1 MTTVEMR
8 QVETAKPGQPWRAT
22 PRERAFAIGNFIAA
36 FLLAFVLDKFTGLN
50 GKLGWVFGFFFSY
63 ISISF
68 VAEYVRSG
76 KPAAQ
81 DSLLTSVSRFAV
93 FIAIIPIASILG
105 TVISKGWRGLHWGLF
120 TQDMSQATVND
131 PIANGGMLAAI
142 VGTFIMVGLAL
153 VFTLPISILT
163 ALYLTE
169 IRGKFSGA
177 IRFLVQAM
185 SGVPSI
191 VAGLFILSSIVYPVT
206 QQYSGLMGALA
217 LSILMIPTVARTAEE
232 VLLLI
237 PNELREAGL
246 ALGATQWRTVAM
258 VVVPAVKS
266 GLVTAIILG
275 VARVIGETAPLLL
288 VSGGGDATNF
298 NPVSGPM
305 GSIPYYV
312 WKSFLLGG
320 TEESSQRTWAGLLVL
335 LIWVMLLFAIARYIS
350 SRTKKG

>member
-1 MTTVEMR
+1 MTTTVEGQSQ
-8 QVETAKPGQPWRAT
+8 QVKPGRPWEFT
-22 PRERAFAIGNFIAA
+22 KRERGLKFGYL
-36 FLLAFVLDKFTGLN
+36 LLAIALSFGLLLGTGLN
-50 GKLGWVFGFFFSY
+50 GKLGWAFAIFISY
-63 ISISF
+63 MGVSF
-68 VAEYVRSG
+68 VAEYRRAG
-76 KPAAQ
+76 MPAAQ
-81 DSLLTSVSRFAV
+81 DSILTSISRSAILIAV
-93 FIAIIPIASILG
+93 IPIVSILA

-120 TQDMSQATVND
+120 TQDMSQSTVND
-131 PIANGGMLAAI
+131 PIENGGMLAAI
-142 VGTFIMVGLAL
+142 SGTTIMVGLAL
-153 VFTLPISILT
+153 IMTLPISILT

-169 IRGKFSGA
+169 IKGKFTRP

-191 VAGLFILSSIVYPVT
+191 VAGLFILSSIVYPIT
-206 QQYSGLMGALA
+206 QSYSGLMGALA
-217 LSILMIPTVARTAEE
+217 LAILMIPTVARTAEE

-266 GLVTAIILG
+266 GLVTAVILG
-275 VARVIGETAPLLL
+275 VARVIGETAPILL

-320 TEESSQRTWAGLLVL
+320 TEESSHRTWAGLLVL
-335 LIWVMLLFAIARYIS
+335 LIWVMLLFSIARYVS
-350 SRTKKG
+350 SRSRKR

>member
-1 MTTVEMR
+1 MKTVTIKPGTPWEP
-8 QVETAKPGQPWRAT
+8 TAKERGQKALNLLI
-22 PRERAFAIGNFIAA
+22 AVAIS
-36 FLLAFVLDKFTGLN
+36 FVLLFSTGLN
-50 GKLGWVFGFFFSY
+50 GKLGWVAAFFFSY
-63 ISISF
+63 VSVSF
-68 VAEYVRSG
+68 IAEYRRAG

-81 DSLLTSVSRFAV
+81 DSLLTSISRFAI
-93 FIAIIPIASILG
+93 FLAIIPIASILA

-120 TQDMSQATVND
+120 TQDMSEATVNS
-131 PIANGGMLAAI
+131 PIQQGGMLAAI
-142 VGTFIMVGLAL
+142 VGTLIMVGLAL
-153 VFTLPISILT
+153 IFTLPIAILT

-169 IRGKFSGA
+169 IKGKFA
-177 IRFLVQAM
+177 RPIRFLVQAM

-206 QQYSGLMGALA
+206 GERSGLMGALA

-237 PNELREAGL
+237 PNDLREAGL

-266 GLVTAIILG
+266 GLVTAVILG
-275 VARVIGETAPLLL
+275 VARVIGETAPILL

-305 GSIPYYV
+305 GSIPFYV
-312 WKSFLLGG
+312 WNAFLLGG
-320 TEESSQRTWAGLLVL
+320 SEESTQRTWAGLLVL
-335 LIWVMLLFAIARYIS
+335 LLWVLILFTIARYIS
-350 SRTKKG
+350 SRSQKR

>member
-1 MTTVEMR
+1 V
-8 QVETAKPGQPWRAT
+8 
-22 PRERAFAIGNFIAA
+22 
-36 FLLAFVLDKFTGLN
+36 LLFTTGLN
-50 GKLGWVFGFFFSY
+50 GKLGWVFAFFISY
-63 ISISF
+63 VSISF
-68 VAEYVRSG
+68 ITEYRKAG

-81 DSLLTSVSRFAV
+81 DSLLTSISRFAI
-93 FIAIIPIASILG
+93 FLAIIPIVSIVA
-105 TVISKGWRGLHWGLF
+105 TVVSKGWRGLHWGLF

-131 PIANGGMLAAI
+131 PITNGGMLAAI
-142 VGTFIMVGLAL
+142 VGTLIMVGLAL
-153 VFTLPISILT
+153 IFTLPISILT

-169 IRGKFSGA
+169 IKGKFAGI

-191 VAGLFILSSIVYPVT
+191 VAGLFILSSIVYPIT
-206 QQYSGLMGALA
+206 QSYSGLMGALA

-237 PNELREAGL
+237 PSDLREAGL

-275 VARVIGETAPLLL
+275 VARVVGETAPIIL
-288 VSGGGDATNF
+288 VTGGGDATNL

-305 GSIPYYV
+305 GSIPFYV

-335 LIWVMLLFAIARYIS
+335 LIWVLLLFMAARFIS
-350 SRTKKG
+350 SRTRKG

>member
-1 MTTVEMR
+1 MTVAD
-8 QVETAKPGQPWRAT
+8 QVKPGMPWLPT
-22 PRERAFAIGNFIAA
+22 KKEKSQKFVS
-36 FLLAFVLDKFTGLN
+36 FLLALIASVVLLFVTGLN
-50 GKLGWVFGFFFSY
+50 GKLGWVFAFFISY
-63 ISISF
+63 VSISF
-68 VAEYVRSG
+68 ITEYRKAG

-81 DSLLTSVSRFAV
+81 DSLLTSISRFAI
-93 FIAIIPIASILG
+93 FLAIIPIVSIVA

-120 TQDMSQATVND
+120 TQDMSQATVNS
-131 PIANGGMLAAI
+131 PITEGGMLAAI
-142 VGTFIMVGLAL
+142 VGTLIMVGLAL
-153 VFTLPISILT
+153 IFTLPISILT

-169 IRGKFSGA
+169 INGKFAGI

-191 VAGLFILSSIVYPVT
+191 VAGLFILSSIVYPIT
-206 QQYSGLMGALA
+206 QSYSGLMGALA

-237 PNELREAGL
+237 PSDLREAGL

-275 VARVIGETAPLLL
+275 VARVVGETAPIIL
-288 VSGGGDATNF
+288 VTGGGDATNL

-305 GSIPYYV
+305 GSIPFYV

-320 TEESSQRTWAGLLVL
+320 TEESSQRTWAGLLIL
-335 LIWVMLLFAIARYIS
+335 LIWVLLLFMAARFIS
-350 SRTKKG
+350 SRTRKG

>member
-1 MTTVEMR
+1 MTVVD
-8 QVETAKPGQPWRAT
+8 QVKPGMPWLPT
-22 PRERAFAIGNFIAA
+22 KKEKSQKFVS
-36 FLLAFVLDKFTGLN
+36 FLLALIASVVLLFVTGLN
-50 GKLGWVFGFFFSY
+50 GKLGWVFAFFISY
-63 ISISF
+63 VSISF
-68 VAEYVRSG
+68 ITEYRKAG

-81 DSLLTSVSRFAV
+81 DSLLTSISRFAI
-93 FIAIIPIASILG
+93 FLAIIPIVSIVA

-120 TQDMSQATVND
+120 TQDMSQATVNS
-131 PIANGGMLAAI
+131 PITEGGMLAAI
-142 VGTFIMVGLAL
+142 SGTLIMVGLAL
-153 VFTLPISILT
+153 IFTLPISILT

-169 IRGKFSGA
+169 INGKFAGI

-191 VAGLFILSSIVYPVT
+191 VAGLFILSSIVYPIT
-206 QQYSGLMGALA
+206 QSYSGLMGALA

-237 PNELREAGL
+237 PSDLREAGL

-275 VARVIGETAPLLL
+275 VARVVGETAPIIL
-288 VSGGGDATNF
+288 VTGGGDATNL

-305 GSIPYYV
+305 GSIPFYV

-320 TEESSQRTWAGLLVL
+320 TEESSQRTWAGLLIL
-335 LIWVMLLFAIARYIS
+335 LIWVLLLFMAARFIS
-350 SRTKKG
+350 SRTRKG

>member
-1 MTTVEMR
+1 MKTATIKPGTPWEP
-8 QVETAKPGQPWRAT
+8 TAKERGQKT
-22 PRERAFAIGNFIAA
+22 LNLLIAVA
-36 FLLAFVLDKFTGLN
+36 LSFVLLYSTGLN
-50 GKLGWVFGFFFSY
+50 GKLGWVAAFFFSY
-63 ISISF
+63 ISVSF
-68 VAEYVRSG
+68 IAEYRRAG

-81 DSLLTSVSRFAV
+81 DSLLTSISRFAI
-93 FIAIIPIASILG
+93 FLAIIPIASILA
-105 TVISKGWRGLHWGLF
+105 TVIGKGWRGLHWGLF
-120 TQDMSQATVND
+120 TQDMSEATVNS
-131 PIANGGMLAAI
+131 PIQQGGMLAAI
-142 VGTFIMVGLAL
+142 VGTLIMVGLAL
-153 VFTLPISILT
+153 IFTLPIAILT

-169 IRGKFSGA
+169 IKGKFA
-177 IRFLVQAM
+177 RPIRFLVQAM

-206 QQYSGLMGALA
+206 GERSGLMGALA

-237 PNELREAGL
+237 PNDLREAGL

-275 VARVIGETAPLLL
+275 VARVIGETAPILL

-305 GSIPYYV
+305 GSIPFYV
-312 WKSFLLGG
+312 WNAFLLGG
-320 TEESSQRTWAGLLVL
+320 SEESTQRTWAGLLVL
-335 LIWVMLLFAIARYIS
+335 LLWVLILFTIARYIS
-350 SRTKKG
+350 SRSQKR

>member
-1 MTTVEMR
+1 MSTT
-8 QVETAKPGQPWRAT
+8 TIKPGRPWEPNAK
-22 PRERAFAIGNFIAA
+22 ERGQKGLNLVIAVAISLV
-36 FLLAFVLDKFTGLN
+36 LLFVTGLN
-50 GKLGWVFGFFFSY
+50 GKLGWVAAFFFSY
-63 ISISF
+63 VSVSF
-68 VAEYVRSG
+68 IAEYRRAG

-81 DSLLTSVSRFAV
+81 DSLLTSISRFAI
-93 FIAIIPIASILG
+93 FLAIIPIVSILT

-120 TQDMSQATVND
+120 TQDMSQATVNS
-131 PIANGGMLAAI
+131 PIKEGGMLAAI
-142 VGTFIMVGLAL
+142 VGTLIMVGLAL
-153 VFTLPISILT
+153 IFTLPIAILT

-169 IRGKFSGA
+169 IKGKFA
-177 IRFLVQAM
+177 RPIRFLVQAM

-206 QQYSGLMGALA
+206 GERSGLMGALA

-237 PNELREAGL
+237 PNDLREAGL

-275 VARVIGETAPLLL
+275 VARVIGETAPILL

-305 GSIPYYV
+305 GSIPFYV
-312 WKSFLLGG
+312 WNAFLLGG
-320 TEESSQRTWAGLLVL
+320 SEESTQRTWAGLLVL
-335 LIWVMLLFAIARYIS
+335 LLWVLILFTIARYIS
-350 SRTKKG
+350 SRSQKR

>member
-1 MTTVEMR
+1 MKTATIKPGTPWEP
-8 QVETAKPGQPWRAT
+8 TAKERGQKTLNLLIAV
-22 PRERAFAIGNFIAA
+22 AIS
-36 FLLAFVLDKFTGLN
+36 FVLLYSTGLN
-50 GKLGWVFGFFFSY
+50 GKLGWVAAFFFSY
-63 ISISF
+63 VSVSF
-68 VAEYVRSG
+68 IAEYRRAG

-81 DSLLTSVSRFAV
+81 DSLLTSISRFAI
-93 FIAIIPIASILG
+93 FLAIIPIASILA

-120 TQDMSQATVND
+120 TQDMSEATVNS
-131 PIANGGMLAAI
+131 PIQEGGMLAAI
-142 VGTFIMVGLAL
+142 VGTLIMVGLAL
-153 VFTLPISILT
+153 IFTLPIAILT

-169 IRGKFSGA
+169 IKGKFA
-177 IRFLVQAM
+177 RPIRFLVQAM

-206 QQYSGLMGALA
+206 GERSGLMGALA

-237 PNELREAGL
+237 PNDLREAGL

-266 GLVTAIILG
+266 GLVTAVILG
-275 VARVIGETAPLLL
+275 VARVIGETAPILL

-305 GSIPYYV
+305 GSIPFYV
-312 WKSFLLGG
+312 WNAFLLGG
-320 TEESSQRTWAGLLVL
+320 SEESTQRTWAGLLVL
-335 LIWVMLLFAIARYIS
+335 LLWVLILFTIARYIS
-350 SRTKKG
+350 SRSQKR

>member
-1 MTTVEMR
+1 MTVAD
-8 QVETAKPGQPWRAT
+8 QVKPGMPWLPT
-22 PRERAFAIGNFIAA
+22 KKEKSQKFVS
-36 FLLAFVLDKFTGLN
+36 FLLALIASVVLLFVTGLN
-50 GKLGWVFGFFFSY
+50 GKLGWVFAFFISY
-63 ISISF
+63 VSISF
-68 VAEYVRSG
+68 ITEYRKAG

-81 DSLLTSVSRFAV
+81 DSLLTSISRFAI
-93 FIAIIPIASILG
+93 FLAIIPIVSIVA

-120 TQDMSQATVND
+120 TQDMSQATVNS
-131 PIANGGMLAAI
+131 PITEGGMLAAI
-142 VGTFIMVGLAL
+142 VGTLIMVGLAL
-153 VFTLPISILT
+153 IFTLPISILT

-169 IRGKFSGA
+169 INGKFAGI

-191 VAGLFILSSIVYPVT
+191 VAGLFILSSIVYPIT
-206 QQYSGLMGALA
+206 QSYSGLMGALA
-217 LSILMIPTVARTAEE
+217 LAILMIPTVARTAEE

-237 PNELREAGL
+237 PSDLREAGL

-275 VARVIGETAPLLL
+275 VARVVGETAPIIL
-288 VSGGGDATNF
+288 VTGGGDATNL

-305 GSIPYYV
+305 GSIPFYV

-320 TEESSQRTWAGLLVL
+320 TEESSQRTWAGLLIL
-335 LIWVMLLFAIARYIS
+335 LIWVLLLFMAARFIS
-350 SRTKKG
+350 SRTRKG

>member
-1 MTTVEMR
+1 
-8 QVETAKPGQPWRAT
+8 
-22 PRERAFAIGNFIAA
+22 
-36 FLLAFVLDKFTGLN
+36 
-50 GKLGWVFGFFFSY
+50 
-63 ISISF
+63 
-68 VAEYVRSG
+68 
-76 KPAAQ
+76 
-81 DSLLTSVSRFAV
+81 
-93 FIAIIPIASILG
+93 
-105 TVISKGWRGLHWGLF
+105 
-120 TQDMSQATVND
+120 MSQATVNS
-131 PIANGGMLAAI
+131 PITEGGMLAAI
-142 VGTFIMVGLAL
+142 VGTLIMVGLAL
-153 VFTLPISILT
+153 IFTLPISILT

-169 IRGKFSGA
+169 INGKFAGI

-191 VAGLFILSSIVYPVT
+191 VAGLFILSSIVYPIT
-206 QQYSGLMGALA
+206 QSYSGLMGALA

-237 PNELREAGL
+237 PSDLREAGL

-275 VARVIGETAPLLL
+275 VARVVGETAPIIL
-288 VSGGGDATNF
+288 VTGGGDATNL

-305 GSIPYYV
+305 GSIPFYV

-335 LIWVMLLFAIARYIS
+335 LIWVLLLFMAARFIS
-350 SRTKKG
+350 SRTRKG

>member
-1 MTTVEMR
+1 MKTVTIKPGTPWEP
-8 QVETAKPGQPWRAT
+8 TAKERGQKTLNLLIAV
-22 PRERAFAIGNFIAA
+22 AIS
-36 FLLAFVLDKFTGLN
+36 FVLLFATGLN
-50 GKLGWVFGFFFSY
+50 GKLGWVAAFFFSY
-63 ISISF
+63 VSVSF
-68 VAEYVRSG
+68 IAEYRRAG

-81 DSLLTSVSRFAV
+81 DSLLTSISRFAI
-93 FIAIIPIASILG
+93 FLAIIPIASILA

-120 TQDMSQATVND
+120 TQDMSEATVNS
-131 PIANGGMLAAI
+131 PIQEGGMLAAI
-142 VGTFIMVGLAL
+142 VGTLIMVGLAL
-153 VFTLPISILT
+153 IFTLPIAILT

-169 IRGKFSGA
+169 IKGKFA
-177 IRFLVQAM
+177 RPIRFLVQAM

-206 QQYSGLMGALA
+206 GERSGLMGALA

-237 PNELREAGL
+237 PNDLREAGL

-266 GLVTAIILG
+266 GLVTAVILG
-275 VARVIGETAPLLL
+275 VARVIGETAPILL

-305 GSIPYYV
+305 GSIPFYV
-312 WKSFLLGG
+312 WNAFLLGG
-320 TEESSQRTWAGLLVL
+320 SEESTQRTWAGLLVL
-335 LIWVMLLFAIARYIS
+335 LLWVLILFTIARYIS
-350 SRTKKG
+350 SRSQKR

>member
-1 MTTVEMR
+1 MTVAD
-8 QVETAKPGQPWRAT
+8 QVKPGMPWLPT
-22 PRERAFAIGNFIAA
+22 KKEKSQKFVS
-36 FLLAFVLDKFTGLN
+36 FLLALIASVVLLFTTGLN
-50 GKLGWVFGFFFSY
+50 GKLGWIFAFFVSY
-63 ISISF
+63 VSISF
-68 VAEYVRSG
+68 ITEYRKSG

-81 DSLLTSVSRFAV
+81 DSLLTSISRFAI
-93 FIAIIPIASILG
+93 FLAMIPIVSIVA
-105 TVISKGWRGLHWGLF
+105 TVVSKGWRGLRWGLF
-120 TQDMSQATVND
+120 TQDMSQATVNS
-131 PIANGGMLAAI
+131 PITEGGMLAAL
-142 VGTFIMVGLAL
+142 VGTTIMVGLAL
-153 VFTLPISILT
+153 IFTLPISILT

-169 IRGKFSGA
+169 INGKFAGI

-191 VAGLFILSSIVYPVT
+191 VAGLFILSSIVYPIT
-206 QQYSGLMGALA
+206 QSYSGLMGALA

-237 PNELREAGL
+237 PSDLREAGL

-275 VARVIGETAPLLL
+275 VARVIGETAPIIL
-288 VSGGGDATNF
+288 VTGGGDATNF

-305 GSIPYYV
+305 GSVPFYV

-335 LIWVMLLFAIARYIS
+335 LAWVLILFMAARFIS
-350 SRTKKG
+350 SRTRKG

>member
-1 MTTVEMR
+1 MTVAD
-8 QVETAKPGQPWRAT
+8 QVKPGMPWLPT
-22 PRERAFAIGNFIAA
+22 KKEKGQKFGS
-36 FLLAFVLDKFTGLN
+36 FLLALIASVVLLFTTGLN
-50 GKLGWVFGFFFSY
+50 GKLGWVFAFFISY
-63 ISISF
+63 VSISF
-68 VAEYVRSG
+68 ITEYRKAG

-81 DSLLTSVSRFAV
+81 DSLLTSISRFAI
-93 FIAIIPIASILG
+93 FLAIIPIVSIVA

-120 TQDMSQATVND
+120 TQDMSQATVNS
-131 PIANGGMLAAI
+131 PITEGGMLAAI
-142 VGTFIMVGLAL
+142 VGTLIMVGLAL
-153 VFTLPISILT
+153 IFTLPISILT

-169 IRGKFSGA
+169 INGKFAGI

-191 VAGLFILSSIVYPVT
+191 VAGLFILSSIVYPIT
-206 QQYSGLMGALA
+206 QSYSGLMGALA

-237 PNELREAGL
+237 PSDLREAGL

-275 VARVIGETAPLLL
+275 VARVVGETAPIIL
-288 VSGGGDATNF
+288 VTGGGDATNL

-305 GSIPYYV
+305 GSIPFYV

-320 TEESSQRTWAGLLVL
+320 TEESSQRTWAGLLIL
-335 LIWVMLLFAIARYIS
+335 LIWVLLLFMAARFIS
-350 SRTKKG
+350 SRTRKG

>member
-1 MTTVEMR
+1 M
-8 QVETAKPGQPWRAT
+8 
-22 PRERAFAIGNFIAA
+22 AISLV
-36 FLLAFVLDKFTGLN
+36 LLFVTGLN
-50 GKLGWVFGFFFSY
+50 GKLGWVAAFFFSY
-63 ISISF
+63 VSVSF
-68 VAEYVRSG
+68 IAEYRRAG

-81 DSLLTSVSRFAV
+81 DSLLTSISRFAI
-93 FIAIIPIASILG
+93 FLAIIPIVSILT

-120 TQDMSQATVND
+120 TQDMSQATVNS
-131 PIANGGMLAAI
+131 PIKEGGMLAAI
-142 VGTFIMVGLAL
+142 VGTLIMVGLAL
-153 VFTLPISILT
+153 IFTLPISILT

-169 IRGKFSGA
+169 IKGKFA
-177 IRFLVQAM
+177 RPIRFLVQAM

-206 QQYSGLMGALA
+206 GERSGLMGALA

-237 PNELREAGL
+237 PNDLREAGL

-275 VARVIGETAPLLL
+275 IARVIGETAPILL

-305 GSIPYYV
+305 GSIPFYV
-312 WKSFLLGG
+312 WNAFLLGG
-320 TEESSQRTWAGLLVL
+320 SEESTQRTWAGLLVL
-335 LIWVMLLFAIARYIS
+335 LLWVLILFTIARYIS
-350 SRTKKG
+350 SRSQKR

>member
-1 MTTVEMR
+1 MSATTIKPGRPWEP
-8 QVETAKPGQPWRAT
+8 TAKERGQKGLNLLIAV
-22 PRERAFAIGNFIAA
+22 AISLV
-36 FLLAFVLDKFTGLN
+36 LLFVTGLN
-50 GKLGWVFGFFFSY
+50 GKLGWVAAFFFSY
-63 ISISF
+63 VSVSF
-68 VAEYVRSG
+68 IAEYRRAG

-81 DSLLTSVSRFAV
+81 DSLLTSISRFAI
-93 FIAIIPIASILG
+93 FLAIIPIVSILA

-120 TQDMSQATVND
+120 TQDMSEATVNS
-131 PIANGGMLAAI
+131 PIQEGGMLAAI
-142 VGTFIMVGLAL
+142 VGTLIMVGLAL
-153 VFTLPISILT
+153 LFTLPIAILT

-169 IRGKFSGA
+169 IKGKFA
-177 IRFLVQAM
+177 RPIRFLVQAM

-206 QQYSGLMGALA
+206 GERSGLMGALA

-237 PNELREAGL
+237 PNDLREAGL

-275 VARVIGETAPLLL
+275 VARVIGETAPILL

-305 GSIPYYV
+305 GSIPFYV
-312 WKSFLLGG
+312 WNAFLLGG
-320 TEESSQRTWAGLLVL
+320 SEESTQRTWAGLLVL
-335 LIWVMLLFAIARYIS
+335 LLWVLILFTIARYIS
-350 SRTKKG
+350 SRSQKR

>member
-1 MTTVEMR
+1 MTVVD
-8 QVETAKPGQPWRAT
+8 QVKPGMPWLPT
-22 PRERAFAIGNFIAA
+22 KKEKSQKFVS
-36 FLLAFVLDKFTGLN
+36 FLLALIASVVLLFVTGLN
-50 GKLGWVFGFFFSY
+50 GKLGWVFAFFISY
-63 ISISF
+63 VSISF
-68 VAEYVRSG
+68 ITEYRKAG

-81 DSLLTSVSRFAV
+81 DSLLTSISRFAI
-93 FIAIIPIASILG
+93 FLAIIPIVSIVA

-120 TQDMSQATVND
+120 TQDMSQATVNS
-131 PIANGGMLAAI
+131 PITEGGMLAAI
-142 VGTFIMVGLAL
+142 VGTLIMVGLAL
-153 VFTLPISILT
+153 IFTLPISILT

-169 IRGKFSGA
+169 INGKFAGI

-191 VAGLFILSSIVYPVT
+191 VAGLFILSSIVYPIT
-206 QQYSGLMGALA
+206 QSYSGLMGALA

-237 PNELREAGL
+237 PNDLREAGL

-275 VARVIGETAPLLL
+275 VARVVGETAPIIL
-288 VSGGGDATNF
+288 VTGGGDATNL

-305 GSIPYYV
+305 GSIPFYV

-320 TEESSQRTWAGLLVL
+320 TEESSQRTWAGLLIL
-335 LIWVMLLFAIARYIS
+335 LIWVLLLFIAARFIS
-350 SRTKKG
+350 SRTRKG

>member
-1 MTTVEMR
+1 MTTVMIKPGTPWEP
-8 QVETAKPGQPWRAT
+8 TAKERGQKALNLLI
-22 PRERAFAIGNFIAA
+22 AVAISLV
-36 FLLAFVLDKFTGLN
+36 LLFVTGLN
-50 GKLGWVFGFFFSY
+50 GKLGWVAAFFFSY
-63 ISISF
+63 VSVSF
-68 VAEYVRSG
+68 IAEYRRAG

-81 DSLLTSVSRFAV
+81 DSLLTSISRFAI
-93 FIAIIPIASILG
+93 FLAIIPIVSILA
-105 TVISKGWRGLHWGLF
+105 TVISKGWRGLHWGLL
-120 TQDMSQATVND
+120 TQDMSEATVNS
-131 PIANGGMLAAI
+131 PIQQGGMQAAI
-142 VGTFIMVGLAL
+142 VGTLIMVGLAL
-153 VFTLPISILT
+153 LFTLPIAILT

-169 IRGKFSGA
+169 IKGKFA
-177 IRFLVQAM
+177 RPIRFLVQAM

-206 QQYSGLMGALA
+206 GERSGLMGALA

-237 PNELREAGL
+237 PNDLREAGL

-275 VARVIGETAPLLL
+275 VARVIGETAPILL

-305 GSIPYYV
+305 GSIPFYV
-312 WKSFLLGG
+312 WNAFLLGG
-320 TEESSQRTWAGLLVL
+320 SEESTQRTWAGLLVL
-335 LIWVMLLFAIARYIS
+335 LLWVLILFTIARYIS
-350 SRTKKG
+350 SRSQKR

>member
-1 MTTVEMR
+1 MSATTIKPGRPWEP
-8 QVETAKPGQPWRAT
+8 TAKERGQKAL
-22 PRERAFAIGNFIAA
+22 NLLIAVGISLV
-36 FLLAFVLDKFTGLN
+36 LLFVTGLN
-50 GKLGWVFGFFFSY
+50 GKLGWVAAFFFSY
-63 ISISF
+63 VSVSF
-68 VAEYVRSG
+68 IAEYRRAG

-81 DSLLTSVSRFAV
+81 DSLLTSISRFAI
-93 FIAIIPIASILG
+93 FLAIIPIVSILA

-120 TQDMSQATVND
+120 TQDMSEATVNS
-131 PIANGGMLAAI
+131 PIQEGGMLAAI
-142 VGTFIMVGLAL
+142 VGTLIMVGLAL
-153 VFTLPISILT
+153 LFTLPIAILT

-169 IRGKFSGA
+169 IKGKFA
-177 IRFLVQAM
+177 RPIRFLVQAM

-206 QQYSGLMGALA
+206 GERSGLMGALA

-237 PNELREAGL
+237 PNDLREAGL

-275 VARVIGETAPLLL
+275 IARVIGETAPILL
-288 VSGGGDATNF
+288 VSGGGDATNY

-305 GSIPYYV
+305 GSIPFYV
-312 WKSFLLGG
+312 WNAFLLGG
-320 TEESSQRTWAGLLVL
+320 SEESTQRTWAGLLVL
-335 LIWVMLLFAIARYIS
+335 LLWVLILFTIARYIS
-350 SRTKKG
+350 SRSQKR

>member
-1 MTTVEMR
+1 MTVAD
-8 QVETAKPGQPWRAT
+8 QVKPGMPWLPTRKEKSQT
-22 PRERAFAIGNFIAA
+22 LVS
-36 FLLAFVLDKFTGLN
+36 FLLAVISSIVLLLATGLN
-50 GKLGWVFGFFFSY
+50 GKLGWVFAFFISY
-63 ISISF
+63 VSISF
-68 VAEYVRSG
+68 ITEYRKAG

-81 DSLLTSVSRFAV
+81 DSLLTSVSRFAI
-93 FIAIIPIASILG
+93 FLAIIPIVSIVA
-105 TVISKGWRGLHWGLF
+105 TVVSKGWRGLHWGLF
-120 TQDMSQATVND
+120 TQDMSQATVNSE
-131 PIANGGMLAAI
+131 IHEGGMLAAI
-142 VGTFIMVGLAL
+142 VGTLIMVGLAL
-153 VFTLPISILT
+153 IFTLPISILT

-169 IRGKFSGA
+169 INGKFAGI

-191 VAGLFILSSIVYPVT
+191 VAGLFILSSIVYPIT
-206 QQYSGLMGALA
+206 QSYSGLMGALA

-237 PNELREAGL
+237 PSDLREAGL

-275 VARVIGETAPLLL
+275 VARVVGETAPIIL
-288 VSGGGDATNF
+288 VTGGGDATNL

-305 GSIPYYV
+305 GSIPFYV

-335 LIWVMLLFAIARYIS
+335 LMWVLLLFMAARFIS
-350 SRTKKG
+350 SRTRKG

>member
-1 MTTVEMR
+1 MSATTIKPGRPWEP
-8 QVETAKPGQPWRAT
+8 TAKERGQKGLNLLIAV
-22 PRERAFAIGNFIAA
+22 AISLV
-36 FLLAFVLDKFTGLN
+36 LLFVTGLN
-50 GKLGWVFGFFFSY
+50 GKLGWVAAFFFSY
-63 ISISF
+63 VSVSF
-68 VAEYVRSG
+68 IAEYRRAG

-81 DSLLTSVSRFAV
+81 DSLLTSISRFAI
-93 FIAIIPIASILG
+93 FLAIIPIVSILA

-120 TQDMSQATVND
+120 TQDMSQATVNS
-131 PIANGGMLAAI
+131 PIKEGGMLAAI
-142 VGTFIMVGLAL
+142 VGTLIMVGLAL
-153 VFTLPISILT
+153 IFTLPIAILT

-169 IRGKFSGA
+169 IKGKFA
-177 IRFLVQAM
+177 RPIRFLVQAM

-206 QQYSGLMGALA
+206 GERSGLMGALA

-237 PNELREAGL
+237 PNDLREAGL

-275 VARVIGETAPLLL
+275 VARVIGETAPILL

-305 GSIPYYV
+305 GSIPFYV
-312 WKSFLLGG
+312 WNAFLLGG
-320 TEESSQRTWAGLLVL
+320 SEESTQRTWAGLLVL
-335 LIWVMLLFAIARYIS
+335 LLWVLILFTIARYIS
-350 SRTKKG
+350 SRSQKR